1 MFQIKNRMAKLL
13 HIFSSGKKEIM
24 FRNMKVQND
33 PSTDIGYQL
42 AKNGTFEDK
51 EIDISCA
58 LYLSRHPD
66 ANADI
71 VDIGANIGLHS
82 MVYASLFP
90 GAMILAFEPSS
101 KTRVILNS
109 NIKNNDL
116 HNISVFPCAIS
127 DINGV
132 VDFYETSDNAYNSLK
147 DTRRKPIQSM
157 TKVECARL
165 DDLLTAQ
172 QRKIGM
178 IKIDVEGFEAQVIKG
193 AIKTISQM
201 KPILFLEIYKG
212 TASNQEPEKTIQTI
226 VSLGYSAFVYS
237 ASGLIKFES
246 HHDENYNYF
255 FIPN

>member
-1 MFQIKNRMAKLL
+1 
-13 HIFSSGKKEIM
+13 
-24 FRNMKVQND
+24 MKVQYD
-33 PSTDIGYQL
+33 PNTDIGCQL
-42 AKNGTFEDK
+42 ARNGTFEDK

-58 LYLSRHPD
+58 FYLSRHPD
-66 ANADI
+66 ANVDI

-82 MVYASLFP
+82 IAYATLFP

-101 KTRVILNS
+101 KTRIILNN
-109 NIKNNDL
+109 NINNNDL
-116 HNISVFPCAIS
+116 RNISVYPCAIS

-147 DTRRKPIQSM
+147 DTRRKPVQSI

-165 DDLLTAQ
+165 DDLLIGQ

-178 IKIDVEGFEAQVIKG
+178 IKIDVEGFEAQVING
-193 AIKTISQM
+193 AIKTILQM

-212 TASNQEPEKTIQTI
+212 IASNQDPEKTIQTI
-226 VSLGYSAFVYS
+226 VSLGYSAYVYS
-237 ASGLIKFES
+237 ARGLVKFES